1 MVKDAESKQ
10 KSIAEAVT
18 DTKSELSAAQA
29 NLSAANLKLKES
41 EKAAKQA
48 EEAFTGALL
57 QAGLTREQY
66 AAGKKLDG
74 EALENH
80 QKHLED
86 YLRDCHYTEDNL
98 ASLKEELAGKT
109 KPDLEDLENRKA
121 KVLTETEKI
130 NQDLKSTENRLN
142 TNRQAVSD
150 LKDLFK
156 QSQKAKSRF
165 GVLNGLNKTVK
176 GTVPG
181 KQKMSFER
189 YILSAYL
196 SDVLERA
203 NLFLEMI
210 SDRRYRLGLS
220 ESTEG
225 RQSRGLSIAVYDEY
239 TGKARNASS
248 LSGGETFMAALS
260 MALGLSDIVSEQ
272 NGALTIDTLFIDE
285 GFATLDAEAREK
297 AMTCLARLR
306 RKGRSVG
313 IISHVSELIDLIDDK
328 IIVTKTDEGSHI
340 QVIK

>member
-1 MVKDAESKQ
+1 M
-10 KSIAEAVT
+10 
-18 DTKSELSAAQA
+18 
-29 NLSAANLKLKES
+29 NES
-41 EKAAKQA
+41 EQAAKQSKD
-48 EEAFTGALL
+48 AFEDALL
-57 QAGLTREQY
+57 QVELTHEQY
-66 AAGKKLDG
+66 AANKIIDTV
-74 EALENH
+74 ALMNN
-80 QKHLED
+80 QKHLEEYRRD
-86 YLRDCHYTEDNL
+86 YHSTESNL
-98 ASLKEELAGKT
+98 ITLKEELAGKT
-109 KPDLEDLENRKA
+109 KPDLEALEIKKA
-121 KVLTETEKI
+121 NILAEIKKL
-130 NQDLKSTENRLN
+130 NQDLKETESRLN
-142 TNRQAVSD
+142 TNRKTVIDIKS
-150 LKDLFK
+150 LYR
-156 QSQKAKSRF
+156 QSQKAKNKF
-165 GVLNGLNKTVK
+165 GLLNGLNKTVK

-181 KQKMSFER
+181 KQKMNLER

-220 ESTEG
+220 ENTEG

-285 GFATLDAEAREK
+285 GFATLDAESREK

-340 QVIK
+340 RLVK